1 MSLLVGNSQGNK
13 EESGRVLAAREG
25 FEVHSRVSFEKEA
38 IPHLEAL
45 LRTAVRMSGDRA
57 RAEDAVQETYLR
69 AWRSFRTYEPETNC
83 RAWLFR
89 ILLNVLK
96 KAAGKKR
103 RDPLAEA
110 EDVEA
115 SHKVIPL
122 FPEAEGSNRQDILAA
137 VNQLAPE
144 FRNVLWLV
152 IVEGFSYKETAQMLD
167 IPMGTVMSRLYRAR
181 RELRRWLTA
190 PTTSDKE
197 RTSGHG
203 M

>member
-1 MSLLVGNSQGNK
+1 
-13 EESGRVLAAREG
+13 
-25 FEVHSRVSFEKEA
+25 VHSRVSFEKEA

-83 RAWLFR
+83 RAWLVR

-122 FPEAEGSNRQDILAA
+122 FPETEGGNRQDILAA

-144 FRNVLWLV
+144 FRHVLWLV
-152 IVEGFSYKETAQMLD
+152 IVEGFSYKETAQLLE
-167 IPMGTVMSRLYRAR
+167 IPMGTVVSRLYRAR
-181 RELRRWLTA
+181 RELRGWLTIPA
-190 PTTSDKE
+190 ADKE

>member
-1 MSLLVGNSQGNK
+1 V
-13 EESGRVLAAREG
+13 R
-25 FEVHSRVSFEKEA
+25 SRVSFEKEA
-38 IPHLEAL
+38 VPHLEAL

-110 EDVEA
+110 EDVEV

-122 FPEAEGSNRQDILAA
+122 FPEIEGGQRQDILAA

-144 FRNVLWLV
+144 FRSVLWLV

-181 RELRRWLTA
+181 RELQRWLTA
-190 PTTSDKE
+190 PAATDKE

>member
-1 MSLLVGNSQGNK
+1 V
-13 EESGRVLAAREG
+13 R
-25 FEVHSRVSFEKEA
+25 SRVSFETEA

-69 AWRSFRTYEPETNC
+69 AWRSFRTYQPETNC

-110 EDVEA
+110 EDVEG
-115 SHKVIPL
+115 SNKVIPL
-122 FPEAEGSNRQDILAA
+122 FPDVEGGSRQDILAA
-137 VNQLAPE
+137 VSHLAPE
-144 FRNVLWLV
+144 FRDVLWLV

-181 RELRRWLTA
+181 RELRRRLTA
-190 PTTSDKE
+190 PMIRDRE
-197 RTSGHG
+197 RTPGHG

>member
-1 MSLLVGNSQGNK
+1 M
-13 EESGRVLAAREG
+13 
-25 FEVHSRVSFEKEA
+25 HSRVSFEREA

-69 AWRSFRTYEPETNC
+69 AWRSFRTYQPDTNC

-110 EDVEA
+110 EEVEG
-115 SHKVIPL
+115 SNKVIPL
-122 FPEAEGSNRQDILAA
+122 FPDVEGGNRQDILAA
-137 VNQLAPE
+137 VSHLTPE
-144 FRNVLWLV
+144 FRDVLWLV
-152 IVEGFSYKETAQMLD
+152 VVEGFPYKETAQMLD

-190 PTTSDKE
+190 PAGAAKE
-197 RTSGHG
+197 RTPGHG

>member
-1 MSLLVGNSQGNK
+1 M
-13 EESGRVLAAREG
+13 R
-25 FEVHSRVSFEKEA
+25 SRASFEKEA

-45 LRTAVRMSGDRA
+45 LRTAVRLSGNRA

-69 AWRSFRTYEPETNC
+69 AWRSFRTYRPETNC
-83 RAWLFR
+83 RAWLFK

-110 EDVEA
+110 EDVEV
-115 SHKVIPL
+115 SSKLVPL
-122 FPEAEGSNRQDILAA
+122 FPDVEGGSRQDLLAA
-137 VNQLAPE
+137 VNRLAPE
-144 FRNVLWLV
+144 FREVLWLV
-152 IVEGFSYKETAQMLD
+152 VVEGLAYREAAQILG

-181 RELRRWLTA
+181 RELRRFLTVPA
-190 PTTSDKE
+190 FAGKE

>member
-1 MSLLVGNSQGNK
+1 
-13 EESGRVLAAREG
+13 
-25 FEVHSRVSFEKEA
+25 
-38 IPHLEAL
+38 
-45 LRTAVRMSGDRA
+45 
-57 RAEDAVQETYLR
+57 
-69 AWRSFRTYEPETNC
+69 
-83 RAWLFR
+83 
-89 ILLNVLK
+89 VLK

>member
-1 MSLLVGNSQGNK
+1 MYGK
-13 EESGRVLAAREG
+13 A
-25 FEVHSRVSFEKEA
+25 SFETEA
-38 IPHLEAL
+38 LPHLESL
-45 LRTAVRMSGDRA
+45 MRTAVRMSGDRA

-69 AWRSFRTYEPETNC
+69 AWRSFRTYRPDTNC

-103 RDPLAEA
+103 HDPLAVA

-115 SHKVIPL
+115 TAKIIPL
-122 FPEAEGSNRQDILAA
+122 FPNVDGGETQDIMMA
-137 VNQLAPE
+137 VSRLAPE
-144 FRNVLWLV
+144 FRDVLLLV
-152 IVEGFSYKETAQMLD
+152 VIEGLSYKETAQALD

-181 RELRRWLTA
+181 REIRRWLTTPESNA
-190 PTTSDKE
+190 RE
-197 RTSGHG
+197 RTSNHG

>member
-1 MSLLVGNSQGNK
+1 V
-13 EESGRVLAAREG
+13 R
-25 FEVHSRVSFEKEA
+25 SRVSFEREA

-45 LRTAVRMSGDRA
+45 LRTAVRISGDRA

-69 AWRSFRTYEPETNC
+69 AWRSFRTYQPDTNC

-103 RDPLAEA
+103 HDPLAEA
-110 EDVEA
+110 EEVEG
-115 SHKVIPL
+115 SNKVIPL
-122 FPEAEGSNRQDILAA
+122 FPDVEGGNRQDILAA
-137 VNQLAPE
+137 VSHLTPE
-144 FRNVLWLV
+144 FRDVLWLV
-152 IVEGFSYKETAQMLD
+152 VVEGFPYKETAQMLD

-190 PTTSDKE
+190 PAVIDKE
-197 RTSGHG
+197 RTPGHG

>member
-1 MSLLVGNSQGNK
+1 M
-13 EESGRVLAAREG
+13 R
-25 FEVHSRVSFEKEA
+25 SRVSFEKEA

-69 AWRSFRTYEPETNC
+69 AWRSFRTYQPETNC

-110 EDVEA
+110 EDVEV

-122 FPEAEGSNRQDILAA
+122 FPEADGGHRQDILAA
-137 VNQLAPE
+137 VNHLAPE
-144 FRNVLWLV
+144 FRSVLWLV
-152 IVEGFSYKETAQMLD
+152 VVEGFSYKETAHMLD

-181 RELRRWLTA
+181 RELRRCLTA
-190 PTTSDKE
+190 SAATEKE
-197 RTSGHG
+197 RTPGHG

>member
-1 MSLLVGNSQGNK
+1 M
-13 EESGRVLAAREG
+13 R
-25 FEVHSRVSFEKEA
+25 SRVSFEKEA

-45 LRTAVRMSGDRA
+45 LRTAVRVSGDRA

-69 AWRSFRTYEPETNC
+69 AWRSFRTYQPETNC

-115 SHKVIPL
+115 SPKVIPL
-122 FPEAEGSNRQDILAA
+122 FPDADRGNRQDILAA
-137 VNQLAPE
+137 VNHLGPE
-144 FRNVLWLV
+144 FRSVLWLV
-152 IVEGFSYKETAQMLD
+152 VVEGFSYKETAQMLD

-190 PTTSDKE
+190 PAVTDKE
-197 RTSGHG
+197 RTPGHG

>member
-1 MSLLVGNSQGNK
+1 M
-13 EESGRVLAAREG
+13 R
-25 FEVHSRVSFEKEA
+25 SRVSFEREA

-45 LRTAVRMSGDRA
+45 LRTAVRISGDRA

-69 AWRSFRTYEPETNC
+69 AWRSFRTYQPDTNC

-110 EDVEA
+110 EEVEG
-115 SHKVIPL
+115 SNKVIPL
-122 FPEAEGSNRQDILAA
+122 FPDVEGGNRQDILAA
-137 VNQLAPE
+137 VSHLTPE
-144 FRNVLWLV
+144 FRDVLWLV
-152 IVEGFSYKETAQMLD
+152 VVEGFPYKETAQMLD

-190 PTTSDKE
+190 PAVAAKE
-197 RTSGHG
+197 RTPGHG